1 MAKNIVPQN
10 TGDGNDESG
19 RKETRPLWFIWWS
32 AVSLL
37 RPAFSRESAFMW
49 FTVILAGFTVRTDML
64 GVSSFMR
71 ALNLRNCCYDA
82 LLRNFHSS
90 AISLDRLT
98 ALWAQAVLRL
108 FPNPVRVNGRLILVA
123 DGTKAPK
130 RGKKMPGVKRL
141 HQQSECNN
149 KAPWIMGHSLQ
160 GVCLLVNAACS
171 VFAVPLALCIHEGIR
186 STPRDK
192 RTLMDKLL
200 TLIEKLALNQHPF
213 YLVADAYYANGK
225 TIKGLRR
232 RGNHLISRMRSN
244 SAANLL
250 PIQEEGPKK
259 RGRPQVYGELIKLAT
274 LLKNPKSME
283 KVLSPVY
290 GEQNVII
297 RYRVKDMLWKPA
309 GCLVRFVAV
318 THPSRGSFVLIST
331 DTSLSAVDIIR
342 IYGLRFK
349 IEFSFKQAVH
359 RIGSLAYHFWMRKMK
374 PLERNSGDQYL
385 HRKPRTYRDDVKR
398 KMQAYDVF
406 LQAAVIAQ
414 GLIQYLSANFPA
426 LVWSSFG
433 SWLRTIRP
441 GLAPSEFVVAIALRQ
456 RLPEF
461 LLHCAGTHVF
471 AKFIAQRQDI
481 DRMEVFRT
489 AA

>member
-1 MAKNIVPQN
+1 MAKDIVPQN

-19 RKETRPLWFIWWS
+19 KKETRPPWLIWWS

-49 FTVILAGFTVRTDML
+49 FAVILAGFTVRTDML

-71 ALNLRNCCYDA
+71 ALNLRNCSYDA

-98 ALWAQAVLRL
+98 ALWVQVVLRL
-108 FPNPVRVNGRLILVA
+108 FSNPVRVNGRLILVA

-149 KAPWIMGHSLQ
+149 KATWIMGHSLQ

-171 VFAVPLALCIHEGIR
+171 VFAVPLALHIHEGIR

-192 RTLMDKLL
+192 RTLMDKLI
-200 TLIEKLALNQHPF
+200 TLLETLALHQAPF

-250 PIQEEGPKK
+250 PIQEGPKK
-259 RGRPQVYGELIKLAT
+259 RGRPKVYGELIKLAT

-283 KVLSPVY
+283 KDFSPVY
-290 GEQNVII
+290 GEKNVII
-297 RYRVKDMLWKPA
+297 RYRVKDLLWKPA
-309 GCLVRFVAV
+309 GCIVRFVGV
-318 THPSRGSFVLIST
+318 THPTRGSFVLIST

-359 RIGSLAYHFWMRKMK
+359 CIGSLSYHFWMQKMK

-385 HRKPRTYRDDVKR
+385 HRKPRTYRDAVKR
-398 KMQAYDVF
+398 KMQAYGVF

-414 GLIQYLSANFPA
+414 GLLQYLSATFPV
-426 LVWSSFG
+426 LVWNSFG

-441 GLAPSEFVVAIALRQ
+441 GIAPSEFVVAIALRQ
-456 RLPEF
+456 SLPEF
-461 LLHCAGTHVF
+461 LLNFAGAHVF
-471 AKFIAQRQDI
+471 AKFIAERQDI
-481 DRMEVFRT
+481 DRMETFQM

>member
-1 MAKNIVPQN
+1 MAEHILPQDTRDDN
-10 TGDGNDESG
+10 NESG
-19 RKETRPLWFIWWS
+19 RKETRSIWLIWWS

-49 FTVILAGFTVRTDML
+49 FSVILAGFDVRTDMH

-71 ALNLRNCCYDA
+71 ALNLQNCCYDA

-90 AISLDRLT
+90 AISLDRLV

-108 FPNPVRVNGRLILVA
+108 FPNPVRVNGRLVLVA

-149 KAPWIMGHSLQ
+149 KATWIMGHSLQ
-160 GVCLLVNAACS
+160 GVCLLVNAASS
-171 VFAVPLALCIHEGIR
+171 VFAVPLALHVHEGIR

-192 RTLMDKLL
+192 RTLMDKLI
-200 TLIEKLALNQHPF
+200 TMIEKLALSQHPF

-225 TIKGLRR
+225 IITGLHRG
-232 RGNHLISRMRSN
+232 GNHLISRMKCN
-244 SAANLL
+244 TVANLL
-250 PIQEEGPKK
+250 PPIQEGPRK
-259 RGRPQVYGELIKLAT
+259 RGRPKTYGEPIKLT
-274 LLKNPKSME
+274 SLLKNPKKMA
-283 KVLSPVY
+283 KALSPVY
-290 GEQNVII
+290 GEKNVTI
-297 RYRVKDMLWKPA
+297 RYRVKDLLWKPA
-309 GCLVRFVAV
+309 GCIVRFVAV

-359 RIGSLAYHFWMRKMK
+359 SLGSLTYHFWMRTMK

-385 HRKPRTYRDDVKR
+385 HRKPRPYRDAVKR

-406 LQAAVIAQ
+406 LQTAVIAQ
-414 GLIQYLSANFPA
+414 GLLQYLSANFPE
-426 LVWSSFG
+426 LVWNSFG

-441 GLAPSEFVVAIALRQ
+441 GIAPSEFVVTIALRQ

-461 LLHCAGTHVF
+461 LLNFAATHVF
-471 AKFIAQRQDI
+471 AKFIARRQDH
-481 DRMEVFRT
+481 DRMETFRM